1 MAEHEQ
7 ELADADTSKA
17 VTDMVV
23 ALVYQAGQLAEKAD
37 KTALQALL
45 TEYTETAPLT
55 EDGYEADSWNRYQT
69 AITAAQSVV
78 DNANASAQD
87 VTDAIA
93 ELTTAR
99 TELKADMSEL
109 QTLYDTYS
117 ALKDT
122 DYLPNDGWTA
132 MQSALTE
139 ADAMLQAGTAAPSQ
153 VVDMIA
159 KLNEAYQALA
169 LRPGTEALTT
179 LYDALK
185 KELADLS
192 VYMSEG
198 VRNMEAAFKAAE
210 AVLADPRTE
219 TQVQEQMEA
228 LNAAYNALVLK
239 ATNEQILDLTG
250 LEESL
255 SHMDVSG
262 TK

>member
-1 MAEHEQ
+1 M
-7 ELADADTSKA
+7 LAK
-17 VTDMVV
+17 
-23 ALVYQAGQLAEKAD
+23 KH
-37 KTALQALL
+37 
-45 TEYTETAPLT
+45 
-55 EDGYEADSWNRYQT
+55 
-69 AITAAQSVV
+69 
-78 DNANASAQD
+78 
-87 VTDAIA
+87 
-93 ELTTAR
+93 
-99 TELKADMSEL
+99 
-109 QTLYDTYS
+109 
-117 ALKDT
+117 
-122 DYLPNDGWTA
+122 
-132 MQSALTE
+132 
-139 ADAMLQAGTAAPSQ
+139 
-153 VVDMIA
+153 
-159 KLNEAYQALA
+159 LA

-262 TK
+262 LSEAQRQQVQEVREELLGAIAANEISADYAVELLQKAEAAMALAGTAGQPGNPSGGSPSGNNPSGSALSGTASGTNTSDKGKAVMTGDTADFGWMILMLAVSVTAAAVVYRRRSEKN